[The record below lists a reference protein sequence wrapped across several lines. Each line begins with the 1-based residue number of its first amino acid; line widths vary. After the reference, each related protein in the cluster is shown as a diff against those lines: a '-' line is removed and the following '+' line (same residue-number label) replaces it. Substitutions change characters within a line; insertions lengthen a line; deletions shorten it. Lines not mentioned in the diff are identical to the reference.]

1 MPNQNQ
7 PLVYFIGKSNF
18 GDDEP
23 DFIKIGYTTKLSR
36 RVGNIQTSCE
46 SEISVMG
53 VIPFDTEDEAISKER
68 DIHLLFRAFRSY
80 REWFYATSRILQ
92 YIEDYAV
99 QYTELFTVGT
109 PPLSDEDFVESDG
122 PPIQD
127 EETVA
132 FGNWLKECREQREPR
147 MTQEQLAENVGYSR
161 GYIAII
167 EQGRGMPGSNLREAL
182 TALFGD
188 FSDYTRE
195 TISDN
200 PISVK
205 MHDGNFISKN
215 TGIDTFIEVIKVIGI
230 EEVKKLD
237 LYVNTI
243 PLIADCRDE
252 DGRAQRE
259 VETKEGTTY
268 WVVSGT
274 DQAKKKKILEDI
286 ASRLKIDMIVY
297 LR

>member
-23 DFIKIGYTTKLSR
+23 DFIKIGYTTELSR

-53 VIPFDTEDEAISKER
+53 VIPFDTENEAISKER

-80 REWFYATSRILQ
+80 REWFYATSRIIQ

-99 QYTELFTVGT
+99 QYTELFTVGA
-109 PPLSDEDFVESDG
+109 PPLSDEDVVESDG
-122 PPIQD
+122 SPIQN

-132 FGNWLKECREQREPR
+132 FGNWLKERREESGL
-147 MTQEQLAENVGYSR
+147 TQAEVAESVDYSR
-161 GYIAII
+161 GFIALI
-167 EQGRGMPGSNLREAL
+167 EQGRGMPGENLRDAL
-182 TALFGD
+182 IALFGD
-188 FSDYTRE
+188 PSDSTME
-195 TISDN
+195 TKFNN
-200 PISVK
+200 PLGVK
-205 MHDGNFISKN
+205 MPDGTWISEN
-215 TGIDTFIEVIKVIGI
+215 TGIDTFIAVIKAIGI
-230 EEVKKLD
+230 EKVKELD
-237 LYVNTI
+237 LFVNEI

-259 VETKEGTTY
+259 VKTEEGTIY

-274 DQAKKKKILEDI
+274 DMKRKKKILEDI
-286 ASRLKIDMIVY
+286 ADRLEPDITVF

>member
-23 DFIKIGYTTKLSR
+23 DFIKIGYTIELSR

-53 VIPFDTEDEAISKER
+53 VIPLDTKDEAKSKEK

-80 REWFYATSRILQ
+80 REWFYATPRIIQ

-109 PPLSDEDFVESDG
+109 SPLSDEDVIESDG

-132 FGNWLKECREQREPR
+132 FGNWLKECREESGL
-147 MTQEQLAENVGYSR
+147 TQAEVAEAVGYSR
-161 GYIAII
+161 GAIALI
-167 EQGRGMPGSNLREAL
+167 EQGRGMPGSNLRETL

-188 FSDYTRE
+188 LADSTTE
-195 TISDN
+195 TIPDN
-200 PISVK
+200 PMLVK
-205 MHDGNFISKN
+205 MPDGTSISKN

-230 EEVKKLD
+230 EEVKELD
-237 LYVNTI
+237 LFVNTI
-243 PLIADCRDE
+243 PLIGDCRDE

-259 VETKEGTTY
+259 VETEMGTY
-268 WVVSGT
+268 WIVSGT

-286 ASRLKIDMIVY
+286 ADQLELDMTVF

>member
-23 DFIKIGYTTKLSR
+23 DFIKIGHTTDLSR

-53 VIPFDTEDEAISKER
+53 VIPFDTKEEASSKET

-80 REWFYATSRILQ
+80 REWFYATPRSIK
-92 YIEDYAV
+92 YIEKYAV
-99 QYTELFTVGT
+99 QYTELFTIGT
-109 PPLSDEDFVESDG
+109 SELSDEDVIESDG
-122 PPIQD
+122 TPIQD
-127 EETVA
+127 EKTVA
-132 FGNWLKECREQREPR
+132 FGDWLKERREESGL
-147 MTQEQLAENVGYSR
+147 TQAKVAETVDCSR
-161 GYIAII
+161 GFIALI
-167 EQGRGMPGSNLREAL
+167 EQGRGMPGGDVYVAL
-182 TALFGD
+182 IALFGD
-188 FSDYTRE
+188 PSDSDSTTE
-195 TISDN
+195 TMLDN
-200 PISVK
+200 PMLVK
-205 MHDGNFISKN
+205 MPDGTSISEN
-215 TGIDTFIEVIKVIGI
+215 TGIDTFIEVIKAIGI

-237 LYVNTI
+237 LPPVNTL

-259 VETKEGTTY
+259 VVTETGTY
-268 WVVSGT
+268 WIASGT
-274 DQAKKKKILEDI
+274 DQRKKKRILEDI
-286 ASRLKIDMIVY
+286 AARLKIDMTVY